1 MKDFEKFREEKNNIE
16 YKIGKLIKDFCEEYD
31 IELWDI
37 EFDTYRLYAGQKTK
51 SVAIKLKFDI

>member
-1 MKDFEKFREEKNNIE
+1 MKDFEKFREEKNDIE
-16 YKIGKLIKDFCEEYD
+16 NKIGKLIKDFCEEYN

-37 EFDTYRLYAGQKTK
+37 EFDTYRIYAGQKNK